1 MPTLASCELMFR
13 SVRAMASISRRGRKR
28 KPPRLVQRPTSPYFA
43 IAYFCEKSGRTEYWS
58 TRTSCL
64 KEAER
69 ALESFYYR

>member
-1 MPTLASCELMFR
+1 VPTPASCELMSR
-13 SVRAMASISRRGRKR
+13 SVKAMASISRRGRKR

-58 TRTSCL
+58 TRSSCL

-69 ALESFYYR
+69 ALENFYYR